1 LVENFEELVVSANH
15 LKSKGSSCVTG
26 DDDKR
31 TGQVNCNLT
40 RTAHALT
47 AFNSEQFGTTP
58 ALIIGD
64 LNAYTKEDPIS
75 AIIGEGYM
83 DLANYFGGAEAHFY
97 SFDGQLG
104 YLDQALTSASMLDKV
119 VDTTEWYINADE
131 PIVLDYNLDFQC
143 ATQIDKYFVPDTYRM
158 SEHDPVVVSL
168 PHFLWS

>member
-1 LVENFEELVVSANH
+1 LVENFEELVVSVNH
-15 LKSKGSSCVTG
+15 LKSKGSSCGTG

-75 AIIGEGYM
+75 VIIGEG
-83 DLANYFGGAEAHFY
+83 
-97 SFDGQLG
+97 
-104 YLDQALTSASMLDKV
+104 
-119 VDTTEWYINADE
+119 
-131 PIVLDYNLDFQC
+131 
-143 ATQIDKYFVPDTYRM
+143 
-158 SEHDPVVVSL
+158 
-168 PHFLWS
+168 